1 MFEVRYLLTVTKYI
15 YGRKCLAIFVFHMM
29 LIVTHK
35 GTLSNENIVLNK
47 TGKNDSNHSIMPDW
61 V

>member
-1 MFEVRYLLTVTKYI
+1 MFEGRYLLTVTKYI
-15 YGRKCLAIFVFHMM
+15 YGRKCFSNFVFHMM

-47 TGKNDSNHSIMPDW
+47 SGQK
-61 V
+61 